1 MFNLIASVRKDGY
14 ISFGGID
21 FSNSKPITI
30 AKQTND
36 IIVFKIPGGT
46 YWSSMFAPRQPV
58 PTRYKVCKIDSFR
71 RHTNGNSEYSVT
83 ELITFA
89 PRNQSY

>member
-1 MFNLIASVRKDGY
+1 MFNLIASVRHDGH

-30 AKQTND
+30 AKQTKD

-58 PTRYKVCKIDSFR
+58 PTRYKVCRIDSFKQCR
-71 RHTNGNSEYSVT
+71 NGDSEYHVT
-83 ELITFA
+83 ELVTFA
-89 PRNQSY
+89 PRDRSY